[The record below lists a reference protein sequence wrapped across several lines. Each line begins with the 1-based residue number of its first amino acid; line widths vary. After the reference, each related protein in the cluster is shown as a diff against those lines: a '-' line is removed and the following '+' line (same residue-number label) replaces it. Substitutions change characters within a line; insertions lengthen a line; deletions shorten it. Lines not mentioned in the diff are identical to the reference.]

1 MPSEVDR
8 PRFEPAEAAEVLAQF
23 NLNKVTKVHEYER
36 GSSQSPKLLV
46 EADGRAYVL
55 KRRLIPGKSLER
67 AAFALQVHQAAAA
80 AGVPVAAAVG
90 LRHGHQL
97 ALHRG
102 ESMYEMFQYVRGD
115 RYAQQTEQAE
125 AAGGVLAR
133 LHRGLRP
140 LGAPRAARLPT
151 YHDCSLVRRAVPEV
165 AGAVDR
171 LARHSSAKAQS
182 TLGLEELLRRVL
194 RQYEESAGV
203 VTEASPLGEEC
214 ILHGDFHPGNLLYRG
229 AAVRCMLD
237 FDAARLGPPWQDV
250 ANAMLQFASVP
261 RGAADDTAWDA
272 TLRHDLLRS
281 VLTGYA
287 REANGELHR
296 PARGVFVSHL
306 MIEASVTES
315 IIPLARR
322 GRLGQYGAVDVLS
335 FVDRRINWLLA
346 HAESIARL
354 VAEVVR

>member
-8 PRFEPAEAAEVLAQF
+8 PRFDPAEAAEVLAQF
-23 NLNKVTKVHEYER
+23 NLNKVTRVHEYER

-46 EADGRAYVL
+46 EADGRAFVL
-55 KRRLIPGKSLER
+55 KRRLVPGKSLER

-80 AGVPVAAAVG
+80 AGVPVAPVVK
-90 LRHGHQL
+90 LRNGHQL

-102 ESMYEMFQYVRGD
+102 ESIYEMFQYLRGD
-115 RYAQQTEQAE
+115 RYSLQIEQAE
-125 AAGGVLAR
+125 AAGKVLAE
-133 LHRGLRP
+133 LHRALRP
-140 LGAPRAARLPT
+140 LGAPRPARLPT

-165 AGAVDR
+165 GGTLER
-171 LARHSSAKAQS
+171 LARQSPARAQ
-182 TLGLEELLRRVL
+182 TVVGLEELLGRISGH
-194 RQYEESAGV
+194 YEESAHLVNHAG
-203 VTEASPLGEEC
+203 PLGTEC

-229 AAVRCMLD
+229 ANIRCMLD

-250 ANAMLQFASVP
+250 ANAMLQFASAP
-261 RGAADDTAWDA
+261 RGTAEGAAWDA
-272 TLRHDLLRS
+272 SLREDLLRA

-287 REANGELHR
+287 REAGGDLHR
-296 PARGVFVSHL
+296 PARAVFVSHL

-322 GRLGQYGAVDVLS
+322 GRLGQYGAVEVLG
-335 FVDRRINWLLA
+335 FVDRRIKWLLA

-354 VAEVVR
+354 VSEVVR